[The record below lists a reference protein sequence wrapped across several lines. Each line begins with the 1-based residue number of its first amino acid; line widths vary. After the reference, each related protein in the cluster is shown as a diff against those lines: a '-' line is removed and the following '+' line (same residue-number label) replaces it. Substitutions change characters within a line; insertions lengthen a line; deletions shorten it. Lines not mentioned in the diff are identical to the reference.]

1 MTVSSFIFT
10 VKTECQMIRTC
21 VSGHI
26 YDSSPV
32 ELFSD
37 LGARFAIHPA
47 IFKMP
52 GSSQLISWLAK
63 GVSSGLDAM
72 YLTRFDSQRDEYWR
86 TLCSSVVSFLVSFC
100 LPELDFIYSQVNKFS
115 FFY

>member
-1 MTVSSFIFT
+1 MTVSSFPFT
-10 VKTECQMIRTC
+10 VKNECQMIRTC

-32 ELFSD
+32 ELISD
-37 LGARFAIHPA
+37 LGVRFAIHPT
-47 IFKMP
+47 ILKMP

-63 GVSSGLDAM
+63 GVSSGLDAL

-86 TLCSSVVSFLVSFC
+86 TLCSSVVSFLVSFH
-100 LPELDFIYSQVNKFS
+100 LP
-115 FFY
+115 